1 MISHSTSKTAS
12 LIVPGAIIGIIGG
25 GQLGAMMAAAA
36 RTMGYRI
43 AVLDPDP
50 TAPTAAIADH
60 VITAPYND
68 PEAARQLAV
77 CSDIVTYEFEHI
89 DLDTLALIAEV
100 GCLPQGSELIRI
112 SQHRRLEKEAIT
124 ALGLP
129 VAPYA
134 NIVSI
139 DDLDMAMES
148 IRFPAVL
155 KTCMGGYDGKGQV
168 VVKHRSELED
178 AWQQLGSHAPLVLEQ
193 WIPFE
198 REISVIVAR
207 STQGET
213 RCLPTAE
220 NEHCQNILHRTQVPA
235 RIAAD
240 VDARAQQIAMTLAE
254 GLKLVG
260 TLAVELF
267 VGRDGTLYVNELAP
281 RPHNSGHFSID
292 ACETSQFEQHV
303 RAICGL
309 PLGDT
314 RLLSPVVM
322 ENILGQHIAPLMAR
336 LTHLES
342 LHLHL
347 YGKARVVSQRK
358 MGHLTAL
365 GPSTADCMRRLDQF
379 WASAVVEAK

>member
-1 MISHSTSKTAS
+1 MSVPTPPIVNTPV
-12 LIVPGAIIGIIGG
+12 VPGAVIGIIGG
-25 GQLGAMMAAAA
+25 GQLGAMIATAA

-43 AVLDPDP
+43 AVLDPNADAP
-50 TAPTAAIADH
+50 ATALADQ

-68 PEAARQLAV
+68 PDAARRLAK

-89 DLDTLALIAEV
+89 DLDTLTLIARI
-100 GCLPQGSELIRI
+100 GCLPQGADLIRI

-124 ALGLP
+124 SLRLP

-134 NIVSI
+134 NIASEA
-139 DDLDMAMES
+139 DLAS
-148 IRFPAVL
+148 AANTVHFPAVL
-155 KTCMGGYDGKGQV
+155 KTCTGGYDGKGQV
-168 VVKHRSELED
+168 VIRHRSELEA
-178 AWQQLGSHAPLVLEQ
+178 AWATLCECVPLVLEQ

-207 STQGET
+207 STHGEI

-220 NEHCQNILHRTQVPA
+220 NEHVNNILHRTQVPA
-235 RIAAD
+235 RITSE
-240 VDARAQQIAMTLAE
+240 VDARAQRIALTLAE
-254 GLKLVG
+254 GLALVG
-260 TLAVELF
+260 TLTVELF
-267 VGRDGTLYVNELAP
+267 VGRDGALYVNELAP

-322 ENILGQHIAPLMAR
+322 ENVLGQHMAPLMAR
-336 LTHLES
+336 LEHLGA

-347 YGKARVVSQRK
+347 YGKHRVVDQRK
-358 MGHLTAL
+358 MGHVTAL
-365 GPSTADCMRRLDQF
+365 DASTADCSRQLDRF
-379 WASAVVEAK
+379 WAAPAR

>member
-1 MISHSTSKTAS
+1 MSSQTSSSAVPFT
-12 LIVPGAIIGIIGG
+12 VPGAVIGIIGG
-25 GQLGAMMAAAA
+25 GQLGAMMASAA

-43 AVLDPDP
+43 AVLDPDVS
-50 TAPTAAIADH
+50 APTAAIADH

-68 PEAARQLAV
+68 PDAARQLADI
-77 CSDIVTYEFEHI
+77 SDIVTYEFEHI
-89 DLDTLALIAEV
+89 DVDTLALISEV
-100 GCLPQGSELIRI
+100 GCLPQGAHLIRI
-112 SQHRRLEKEAIT
+112 AQHRRLEKEAIT

-134 NIVSI
+134 NIDSAS
-139 DDLDMAMES
+139 DLDIAAGS

-168 VVKHRSELED
+168 VVKHRSELDD
-178 AWQQLGSHAPLVLEQ
+178 AWQQLHAHTPLVLEQ

-207 STQGET
+207 STAGEV

-235 RIAAD
+235 RIGAD
-240 VDARAQQIAMTLAE
+240 VDARAQHIAMTLAE
-254 GLKLVG
+254 GLSLVG

-292 ACETSQFEQHV
+292 ACETSQFEQHI

-309 PLGDT
+309 PLGST

-322 ENILGQHIAPLMAR
+322 ENILGQHMAPLMAR
-336 LTHLES
+336 LPHLES
-342 LHLHL
+342 FHLHL

-365 GPSTADCMRRLDQF
+365 GPSTSDCMRRLDQF
-379 WASAVVEAK
+379 WAATAIDAE

>member
-1 MISHSTSKTAS
+1 MSIQATSSVAPLT
-12 LIVPGAIIGIIGG
+12 VPGAVIGIIGG
-25 GQLGAMMAAAA
+25 GQLGAMMATAA

-43 AVLDPDP
+43 AVLDPDAF
-50 TAPTAAIADH
+50 APTTAIADH

-68 PEAARQLAV
+68 PEAARQLADI
-77 CSDIVTYEFEHI
+77 SDIVTYEFEHI
-89 DLDTLALIAEV
+89 DVDTLTLLSAL
-100 GCLPQGSELIRI
+100 GCLPQGAHLIRI
-112 SQHRRLEKEAIT
+112 AQHRRLEKEAIT

-134 NIVSI
+134 NIESVN
-139 DDLDMAMES
+139 DLTIAAES

-168 VVKHRSELED
+168 VVKHRSELDD
-178 AWQQLGSHAPLVLEQ
+178 AWEQLSAHTPLVLEQ

-207 STQGET
+207 STTGEA

-220 NEHCQNILHRTQVPA
+220 NEHCQNVLHRTQVPA
-235 RIAAD
+235 RIGAD
-240 VDARAQQIAMTLAE
+240 IDARAQHIAMTLAE
-254 GLKLVG
+254 GLSLVG

-292 ACETSQFEQHV
+292 ACETSQFEQHI

-309 PLGDT
+309 PLGGT

-322 ENILGQHIAPLMAR
+322 ENILGQHIEPLMAR
-336 LTHLES
+336 LPHLES
-342 LHLHL
+342 FHLHL

-365 GPSTADCMRRLDQF
+365 GPSTSDCLRRLDQF
-379 WASAVVEAK
+379 WAATAINAE